1 MVVTKV
7 IKIIIEGEK
16 MNEYNENTQVYPKMF
31 TWLFIGLLITFASG
45 YALTLNEQLMI
56 QVLTIGI
63 LPIAI
68 IEIVIALVLGI
79 RLAKMHP
86 LTMKILYVI
95 YSILTGVTFS
105 VIFVAFEVSSLIS
118 IFIITAIIFALL
130 AFYGYTTKRD
140 LTKIGTIALIALL
153 AIIIAGI
160 LNIFIF
166 KSTMFDTVLTMLGV
180 LIFIAYIAYD
190 VNKVKQLML
199 AIGEEKAA
207 VYGAFQLYL
216 DFINLFIRLLELF
229 GKRRD

>member
-1 MVVTKV
+1 
-7 IKIIIEGEK
+7 

-166 KSTMFDTVLTMLGV
+166 KSTMFDTALTIIGV

>member
-1 MVVTKV
+1 
-7 IKIIIEGEK
+7 

-56 QVLTIGI
+56 QVLALGI

-153 AIIIAGI
+153 GIIIAGI

-166 KSTMFDTVLTMLGV
+166 KSTMFDTALTIIGV

>member
-1 MVVTKV
+1 
-7 IKIIIEGEK
+7 

-56 QVLTIGI
+56 QVLALGI

-79 RLAKMHP
+79 RLAKMQP

-95 YSILTGVTFS
+95 YSILTGATFS

-166 KSTMFDTVLTMLGV
+166 KSTMFDTALTIIGV

>member
-1 MVVTKV
+1 
-7 IKIIIEGEK
+7 

-56 QVLTIGI
+56 QVLAIGI

-166 KSTMFDTVLTMLGV
+166 KSTMFDTALTIIGV

-199 AIGEEKAA
+199 VIGEEKAA

>member
-1 MVVTKV
+1 
-7 IKIIIEGEK
+7 

-45 YALTLNEQLMI
+45 YALTLNEELMI
-56 QVLTIGI
+56 EVLAIGF
-63 LPIAI
+63 LPIVI

-79 RLAKMHP
+79 RIAKMHP

-166 KSTMFDTVLTMLGV
+166 KSTMFDTALTIIGV

>member
-1 MVVTKV
+1 
-7 IKIIIEGEK
+7 

-56 QVLTIGI
+56 QVLALGI

-153 AIIIAGI
+153 GIIIGGI

-199 AIGEEKAA
+199 VIGEEKAA

>member
-1 MVVTKV
+1 
-7 IKIIIEGEK
+7 

-56 QVLTIGI
+56 QVLAIGI

-68 IEIVIALVLGI
+68 IEIVIAIVLGI

-166 KSTMFDTVLTMLGV
+166 KSTMFDTALTIIGV

>member
-1 MVVTKV
+1 
-7 IKIIIEGEK
+7 

-56 QVLTIGI
+56 QVLALGI

-140 LTKIGTIALIALL
+140 LTKIGPIALIALL
-153 AIIIAGI
+153 TIIIAGI

-166 KSTMFDTVLTMLGV
+166 KSTMFDTALTIIGV

>member
-1 MVVTKV
+1 
-7 IKIIIEGEK
+7 

-56 QVLTIGI
+56 QVLAIGI

-166 KSTMFDTVLTMLGV
+166 KSTMFDKALTIIGV

>member
-1 MVVTKV
+1 
-7 IKIIIEGEK
+7 

-56 QVLTIGI
+56 QVLALGI

-153 AIIIAGI
+153 GIIIGGI

-199 AIGEEKAA
+199 VIGEEKTA

>member
-1 MVVTKV
+1 
-7 IKIIIEGEK
+7 

-56 QVLTIGI
+56 QVLAIGI

-140 LTKIGTIALIALL
+140 LTKIGPIALIALL
-153 AIIIAGI
+153 GIIIGGI

-199 AIGEEKAA
+199 VIGEEKAA

>member
-1 MVVTKV
+1 
-7 IKIIIEGEK
+7 
-16 MNEYNENTQVYPKMF
+16 MNENNLNSELYPKMF

-45 YALTLNEQLMI
+45 YALTLNVPLMLN
-56 QVLTIGI
+56 VLSIGI

-68 IEIVIALVLGI
+68 AEIVIALVLGI
-79 RLAKMHP
+79 RLAKMNP
-86 LTMKILYVI
+86 LTMKILYIV

-105 VIFVAFEVSSLIS
+105 VIFVVFEVSSLIS

-140 LTKIGTIALIALL
+140 LTKIGNIALIALIG
-153 AIIIAGI
+153 IIVGGL
-160 LNIFIF
+160 LNMLIF
-166 KSTMFDTVLTMLGV
+166 KSSMFDTALTIVGA

-199 AIGEEKAA
+199 VIGEERAA

>member
-1 MVVTKV
+1 
-7 IKIIIEGEK
+7 

-56 QVLTIGI
+56 QVLALGI

-86 LTMKILYVI
+86 LTMKILYII

-140 LTKIGTIALIALL
+140 LTKIGAIALIALL
-153 AIIIAGI
+153 GIIIGGI

>member
-1 MVVTKV
+1 
-7 IKIIIEGEK
+7 

-56 QVLTIGI
+56 QVLALGI

-153 AIIIAGI
+153 GIIIAGI

-199 AIGEEKAA
+199 VIGEEKAA

>member
-1 MVVTKV
+1 
-7 IKIIIEGEK
+7 

-56 QVLTIGI
+56 QVLALGI

-79 RLAKMHP
+79 RLAKMQP

-166 KSTMFDTVLTMLGV
+166 KSTMFDTALTIIGV

-199 AIGEEKAA
+199 VIGEEKAA

>member
-1 MVVTKV
+1 
-7 IKIIIEGEK
+7 

-56 QVLTIGI
+56 QVLALGI

-68 IEIVIALVLGI
+68 VEIVIALVLGI

-153 AIIIAGI
+153 GIIIGGI

-199 AIGEEKAA
+199 VIGEEKAA

>member
-1 MVVTKV
+1 
-7 IKIIIEGEK
+7 
-16 MNEYNENTQVYPKMF
+16 MNENNSNSELYPKMF

-45 YALTLNEQLMI
+45 YALTLNIPLMLN
-56 QVLTIGI
+56 VLSIGI
-63 LPIAI
+63 LPIVIA
-68 IEIVIALVLGI
+68 EIVIALVLGI
-79 RLAKMHP
+79 RLAKMNH
-86 LTMKILYVI
+86 LTMKILYIV

-105 VIFVAFEVSSLIS
+105 VIFVVFEVSSLIS

-140 LTKIGTIALIALL
+140 LTKIGNIALIALIG
-153 AIIIAGI
+153 IIVGGL
-160 LNIFIF
+160 LNMLIFN
-166 KSTMFDTVLTMLGV
+166 SSMFDTALTILGV

-199 AIGEEKAA
+199 VIGEERAA

>member
-1 MVVTKV
+1 
-7 IKIIIEGEK
+7 

-56 QVLTIGI
+56 QVLALGI

-79 RLAKMHP
+79 RLAKMQP

-166 KSTMFDTVLTMLGV
+166 KSTMFDTALTIIGV

-229 GKRRD
+229 GKRKD

>member
-1 MVVTKV
+1 
-7 IKIIIEGEK
+7 

-56 QVLTIGI
+56 QVLAIGI

-153 AIIIAGI
+153 GIIIGGI

-199 AIGEEKAA
+199 VIGEEKAA

>member
-1 MVVTKV
+1 
-7 IKIIIEGEK
+7 

-56 QVLTIGI
+56 QVLAIGI

-79 RLAKMHP
+79 RLAKMQP

-199 AIGEEKAA
+199 VIGEEKAA

>member
-1 MVVTKV
+1 
-7 IKIIIEGEK
+7 
-16 MNEYNENTQVYPKMF
+16 MNENNLNSELYPKMF

-45 YALTLNEQLMI
+45 YALTLNVPLMLN
-56 QVLTIGI
+56 VLSIGI
-63 LPIAI
+63 FPIAI
-68 IEIVIALVLGI
+68 AEIVIALVLGI
-79 RLAKMHP
+79 RLAKMNP
-86 LTMKILYVI
+86 LTMKILYIV

-105 VIFVAFEVSSLIS
+105 VIFVVFEVSSLIS

-140 LTKIGTIALIALL
+140 LTKIGNIALIALIG
-153 AIIIAGI
+153 IIVGGL
-160 LNIFIF
+160 LNMLIF
-166 KSTMFDTVLTMLGV
+166 KSSMFDTALTILGV

-199 AIGEEKAA
+199 VIGEERAA

>member
-1 MVVTKV
+1 
-7 IKIIIEGEK
+7 

-56 QVLTIGI
+56 QVLALGI

-166 KSTMFDTVLTMLGV
+166 KSTMFDTVLTIIGV

>member
-1 MVVTKV
+1 
-7 IKIIIEGEK
+7 

-56 QVLTIGI
+56 QVLAIGI

-199 AIGEEKAA
+199 VIGEEKAA

>member
-1 MVVTKV
+1 
-7 IKIIIEGEK
+7 

-199 AIGEEKAA
+199 VIGEEKAA

>member
-1 MVVTKV
+1 
-7 IKIIIEGEK
+7 

-56 QVLTIGI
+56 QVLAIGI

-140 LTKIGTIALIALL
+140 LTKIGPIALIALL

-166 KSTMFDTVLTMLGV
+166 KSTMFDTALTIIGV

>member
-1 MVVTKV
+1 
-7 IKIIIEGEK
+7 

-45 YALTLNEQLMI
+45 YALTLNEELMI
-56 QVLTIGI
+56 EVLAIGF
-63 LPIAI
+63 LPIVI

-79 RLAKMHP
+79 RIAKMHP

-95 YSILTGVTFS
+95 YSILTGITFS

-153 AIIIAGI
+153 TIIITGI

-166 KSTMFDTVLTMLGV
+166 KSTMLDTALTIIGV

>member
-1 MVVTKV
+1 
-7 IKIIIEGEK
+7 

-56 QVLTIGI
+56 QVLAIGI

>member
-1 MVVTKV
+1 
-7 IKIIIEGEK
+7 

-56 QVLTIGI
+56 QVLALGI
-63 LPIAI
+63 VPIAI

-199 AIGEEKAA
+199 VIGEEKAA

>member
-1 MVVTKV
+1 MD
-7 IKIIIEGEK
+7 E
-16 MNEYNENTQVYPKMF
+16 NNLNTQLYPKMF

-45 YALTLNEQLMI
+45 YALTLNQQLMI
-56 QVLTIGI
+56 KVLAIGI
-63 LPIAI
+63 FPIAI
-68 IEIVIALVLGI
+68 AEIVIAFILGI
-79 RLAKMHP
+79 RIAKMNP
-86 LTMKILYVI
+86 LTMKILYI
-95 YSILTGVTFS
+95 LYSVLTGVTFS

-118 IFIITAIIFALL
+118 IFIITAVIFALL

-153 AIIIAGI
+153 GVIIGGLINI
-160 LNIFIF
+160 LIF
-166 KSTMFDTVLTMLGV
+166 KSSTFDLLLTIIGA

>member
-1 MVVTKV
+1 
-7 IKIIIEGEK
+7 
-16 MNEYNENTQVYPKMF
+16 MNGYNENTQVYPKMF

-56 QVLTIGI
+56 QVLALGI

-153 AIIIAGI
+153 GIIIGGI

-199 AIGEEKAA
+199 VIGEEKAA

>member
-1 MVVTKV
+1 
-7 IKIIIEGEK
+7 
-16 MNEYNENTQVYPKMF
+16 MNENNLNSELYPKMF

-45 YALTLNEQLMI
+45 YALTLNVPLMLN
-56 QVLTIGI
+56 VLSIGI

-68 IEIVIALVLGI
+68 AEIVIALVLGI
-79 RLAKMHP
+79 RLAKMNP
-86 LTMKILYVI
+86 LTMKILYIV

-105 VIFVAFEVSSLIS
+105 VIFVVFEVSSLIS
-118 IFIITAIIFALL
+118 IFIITAII
-130 AFYGYTTKRD
+130 
-140 LTKIGTIALIALL
+140 IGNIALIALIG
-153 AIIIAGI
+153 IIVGGL
-160 LNIFIF
+160 LNMLIF
-166 KSTMFDTVLTMLGV
+166 KSSMFDTALTIVGA

-199 AIGEEKAA
+199 VIGEERAA